1 MQDSVFEFWSGD
13 YELRLYV
20 DRLDSFPIKNFR
32 LCLRILR
39 EYPEDLDRLK
49 AALQQYT
56 GQAEES
62 WNSASEAF
70 VNDYKTVSRYS
81 RKKKD
86 LEILRK
92 NKRLKSDL
100 KRAKSRFEK
109 FSERLTLIQNQQGG
123 NQV

>member
-39 EYPEDLDRLK
+39 EHPEDLDRLK
-49 AALQQYT
+49 AALQQCT

-70 VNDYKTVSRYS
+70 VNGYKTVSKYS

>member
-70 VNDYKTVSRYS
+70 VNGYWDGNSSFGRGVEWNCLITCPILWRNW
-81 RKKKD
+81 RKC
-86 LEILRK
+86 R
-92 NKRLKSDL
+92 N
-100 KRAKSRFEK
+100 
-109 FSERLTLIQNQQGG
+109 
-123 NQV
+123 